1 MNGWLSKIRMLYPG
15 LFILIESAAC
25 KERMY
30 LSSVNFQNFRYQ
42 RASQGVARC
51 SGGSVKNLKKFFQQ
65 MFLGML
71 RIDRNKFYS
80 L

>member
-42 RASQGVARC
+42 RASQGGARC
-51 SGGSVKNLKKFFQQ
+51 SGGCQKLEKVLSTIVS
-65 MFLGML
+65 
-71 RIDRNKFYS
+71 RNVTS
-80 L
+80 RP